1 MKNILAENMLRFGPK
16 NLTESEKQNLQKL
29 IEQDLS
35 KDKTA
40 IDIVGKYRKANGD
53 YDYQKII
60 NSKSASDIAML
71 LRWSNAKE
79 RGGMIPNDLEAV
91 VEACFV
97 AMANKSSKEFYNSVA
112 KHLGKDPGSYIMT
125 FMSSDEIVKPKLG
138 DLWNFNLGDYKKRP
152 GINALSSKI
161 FQLPEKDSDT
171 PDASPKNLISDE
183 NFNKL
188 LTTLQDNGVPAKL
201 GISPDKKSKF
211 IWWGKWIIWQ
221 NTALNGGYSV
231 YYKDD
236 VPESQYKFAKPYAG
250 EGYNEINLIQ
260 KKTNKIVTL
269 AVAIKS

>member
-1 MKNILAENMLRFGPK
+1 MIKLKNILAE
-16 NLTESEKQNLQKL
+16 QKL
-29 IEQDLS
+29 S
-35 KDKTA
+35 RDKTA
-40 IDIVGKYRKANGD
+40 IAIVDKYRKSNGE
-53 YDYQKII
+53 YNYSKII
-60 NSKSASDIAML
+60 NSNSASDIALL
-71 LRWSNAKE
+71 LRWSNWKE

-138 DLWNFNLGDYKKRP
+138 DLWNFNLSDYKKRP
-152 GINALSSKI
+152 GIYELSIKI
-161 FQLPEKDSDT
+161 FQLPEKDSDV

-236 VPESQYKFAKPYAG
+236 VPESEYKFAKPYAG
-250 EGYNEINLIQ
+250 ENYNEINLIQ
-260 KKTNKIVTL
+260 RKTGITSSLNKV
-269 AVAIKS
+269 IKS